1 MLDQR
6 AFLRIREGGFA
17 YLLAADQ
24 AVSIERRN
32 HGAFEPVGDGR
43 ALHTAWQPAADGR
56 LPVLRLGVLL
66 GTPVTEWEYAILLS
80 DDARRIAIAAE
91 HVYLIPEHEK
101 PLIQPF
107 NPVGSTL
114 SGGAVITGI
123 CPRTEPEY
131 LVLDMPRLQRC
142 LRRAAAAVGL

>member
-17 YLLAADQ
+17 FLLAADQ

-32 HGAFEPVGDGR
+32 RGAFEPVGDGL
-43 ALHTAWQPAADGR
+43 ALLAAWQPADDGR
-56 LPVLRLGVLL
+56 IPVLRLSLLL
-66 GTPVTEWEYAILLS
+66 GTPAADWEYAIMLS
-80 DDARRIAIAAE
+80 DDSRRLALAAE

-101 PLIQPF
+101 PAIQSF
-107 NPVGSTL
+107 NPAGSTL
-114 SGGAVITGI
+114 PGGAVITGL
-123 CPRTEPEY
+123 CPQTEPEY